1 MKRFITFSF
10 LLSTAA
16 ITFAQNVD
24 KSITLDEVT
33 VRASKVV
40 NKPDGM
46 VIYPTDSQRQASTNG
61 YSFLEKLTLPNL
73 RVDNINHT
81 ISAIDNR
88 GGVQLRI
95 NGIIVDKPEMT
106 ALDPKDIL
114 RVDFIDKPGVRYGES
129 IAYVINIITR
139 RNDSGYSIGTDITSA
154 ITTIQGDGM
163 VYGKWNKGKSEWSV
177 SYDINGGKSK
187 GSNILQNANYTLT
200 DGSIYTIERND
211 VETLRKYIS
220 HNAKLTYNWADSTAT
235 VFQTSLSGAL
245 NKTPDNYSIKEIID
259 GNHSYKATSRDGSK
273 DLSPVLDIYFFRQL
287 TPKQSIIANA
297 VGTFISTKTNSFY
310 DEGTPYIYEG
320 TPYIYNVD
328 GKSASLLSE
337 MIYENRLKPFTLSAG
352 LNYRYKHTRNDYTGD
367 ASARTRMNDNKLYA
381 FGEIKGSIK
390 QFQYSLGTGVSYI
403 HYTQNE
409 HTYNFWTYRPK
420 LTLTYNPSNELQMS
434 YTFQMQER
442 TSRIAM
448 TSDAAIRTN
457 SMEWTVGNPDLKPSR
472 DMEHRLLVSYNTN
485 RLQSFIEGYYKQCRR
500 PNMAHYERTD
510 DNRFIYTQINQK
522 EIDVLD
528 ITAYAGYWLLPEKLQ
543 VAANGGMYRCFNFG
557 YDYTHCYTSW
567 FYVGSITAYLGKFY
581 LRGYIDNGTRF
592 LEGESKGYNGAYSAL
607 QASYNLKNWQFSL
620 TWANPICSN
629 YKSFENEL
637 LNRNLYKHSIG
648 YSKDSGNCI
657 SLNIVWR
664 LSGGRNHQSAEKRI
678 NLKDT
683 DNGIIK

>member
-310 DEGTPYIYEG
+310 DEGTPYIY
-320 TPYIYNVD
+320 NVD

-367 ASARTRMNDNKLYA
+367 ATARTRMNDNKLYA

-522 EIDVLD
+522 EIDALN
-528 ITAYAGYWLLPEKLQ
+528 ITAYAGYWILPEKLQ

-620 TWANPICSN
+620 TWANPLCSK

-648 YSKDSGNCI
+648 YYKDSGNCI

-664 LSGGRNHQSAEKRI
+664 LNRGRNHQSAEKRI

-683 DNGIIK
+683 DNGIMK

>member
-73 RVDNINHT
+73 RVDNIKHT

-114 RVDFIDKPGVRYGES
+114 RIDFIDKPGVRYGES
-129 IAYVINIITR
+129 LAYVINIITR

-310 DEGTPYIYEG
+310 DEGTPYIY
-320 TPYIYNVD
+320 NVD

-367 ASARTRMNDNKLYA
+367 ATARTRMNDNKLYA

-457 SMEWTVGNPDLKPSR
+457 NMEWTVGNPDLKPSR

-528 ITAYAGYWLLPEKLQ
+528 ITAYAGYWLLTEKLQ

-592 LEGESKGYNGAYSAL
+592 LEGESKSYNGAYSAL

-620 TWANPICSN
+620 TWANPLCSN

-683 DNGIIK
+683 DNGIMK

>member
-1 MKRFITFSF
+1 MKRFITFSL
-10 LLSTAA
+10 LLSTAT
-16 ITFAQNVD
+16 ITFAQDVD

-73 RVDNINHT
+73 RVDNISHT

-114 RVDFIDKPGVRYGES
+114 RIDFIDKPGVRYGES
-129 IAYVINIITR
+129 LAYVINIITR
-139 RNDSGYSIGTDITSA
+139 RNDSGYSVGTDITSA

-163 VYGKWNKGKSEWSV
+163 AYGKWNKGKSEWSV

-187 GSNILQNANYTLT
+187 GSKILQAANYTLT

-220 HNAKLTYNWADSTAT
+220 HNAKLTYNWADSTTT

-287 TPKQSIIANA
+287 TPKQSITANA

-310 DEGTPYIYEG
+310 DEG

-367 ASARTRMNDNKLYA
+367 ASARTKMNDNKLYA

-420 LTLTYNPSNELQMS
+420 LTLTYNPINELQMS

-472 DMEHRLLVSYNTN
+472 DMEHRLQVSYNTN
-485 RLQSFIEGYYKQCRR
+485 RLQSFIEGYYKQCRK

-620 TWANPICSN
+620 TWTNPICSN

-683 DNGIIK
+683 DNGIMK

>member
-95 NGIIVDKPEMT
+95 NGIIVDKTEMT

-114 RVDFIDKPGVRYGES
+114 RIDFIDKPGVRYGES
-129 IAYVINIITR
+129 LAYVINIITR
-139 RNDSGYSIGTDITSA
+139 RNDSGYSVGTDITSA

-163 VYGKWNKGKSEWSV
+163 AYGKWNKGKSEWSV

-187 GSNILQNANYTLT
+187 GSKILQTANYTLT

-273 DLSPVLDIYFFRQL
+273 DISPVLDIYFFRQL
-287 TPKQSIIANA
+287 TPKQSITANA

-310 DEGTPYIYEG
+310 DEGTPYK
-320 TPYIYNVD
+320 YNVD

-367 ASARTRMNDNKLYA
+367 ATARTRMNDNKLYA

-434 YTFQMQER
+434 YTFQLQVR

-472 DMEHRLLVSYNTN
+472 DMEHRLQVSYNTN

-500 PNMAHYERTD
+500 SNMAHYERTD

>member
-1 MKRFITFSF
+1 MKRFITFSL

-24 KSITLDEVT
+24 KPITLDEVT

-114 RVDFIDKPGVRYGES
+114 RIDFIDKPGVRYGES
-129 IAYVINIITR
+129 LAYVINIITR

-310 DEGTPYIYEG
+310 NEG

-367 ASARTRMNDNKLYA
+367 ATARTRMNDNKLYA

-592 LEGESKGYNGAYSAL
+592 LEGESKSYNGAYSAL

-620 TWANPICSN
+620 TWANPLCSN

-648 YSKDSGNCI
+648 YYKYSGNCI

-664 LSGGRNHQSAEKRI
+664 LNRGRNHQSAEKRI

-683 DNGIIK
+683 DNGIMK

>member
-1 MKRFITFSF
+1 MKRFITFYL
-10 LLSTAA
+10 LLSTAT
-16 ITFAQNVD
+16 ITFAQDVD

-73 RVDNINHT
+73 RVDNISHT

-95 NGIIVDKPEMT
+95 NGIIVDKTEMT

-114 RVDFIDKPGVRYGES
+114 RIDFIDKPGVRYGEGL
-129 IAYVINIITR
+129 AYVINIITR
-139 RNDSGYSIGTDITSA
+139 RNDSGYSVGTDITSA

-163 VYGKWNKGKSEWSV
+163 AYGKWNKGKSEWSV

-187 GSNILQNANYTLT
+187 GSKILQTANYTLT

-273 DLSPVLDIYFFRQL
+273 DLSPVLDLYFFRQL
-287 TPKQSIIANA
+287 TPKQSITANA

-310 DEGTPYIYEG
+310 DEG

-337 MIYENRLKPFTLSAG
+337 MIYENRLKPFTLSVG

-367 ASARTRMNDNKLYA
+367 ASARTKMNDNKLYA

-472 DMEHRLLVSYNTN
+472 DMEHRLQVSYNTN

-543 VAANGGMYRCFNFG
+543 AAANGGMYRCFNFG

-607 QASYNLKNWQFSL
+607 QASYNLKNWQFSI
-620 TWANPICSN
+620 TWANPLCSN

-683 DNGIIK
+683 DNGIMK

>member
-1 MKRFITFSF
+1 MKRFITFSL

-95 NGIIVDKPEMT
+95 NGIIVDKTEMT

-114 RVDFIDKPGVRYGES
+114 RIDFIDKPGVRYGES
-129 IAYVINIITR
+129 LAYVINIMTR

-310 DEGTPYIYEG
+310 DEGTPYIY
-320 TPYIYNVD
+320 NVD

-367 ASARTRMNDNKLYA
+367 ATARTRMNDNKLYA

-543 VAANGGMYRCFNFG
+543 VAANGGMFRCFNFG

-620 TWANPICSN
+620 TWANPLCSN

>member
-1 MKRFITFSF
+1 MKRFITFYL

-114 RVDFIDKPGVRYGES
+114 RIDFIDKPGVRYGES
-129 IAYVINIITR
+129 LAYVINIITR
-139 RNDSGYSIGTDITSA
+139 RNDSGYSVGTDITSA

-187 GSNILQNANYTLT
+187 GSKILQTANYTLT

-273 DLSPVLDIYFFRQL
+273 DISPVLDIYFFRQL
-287 TPKQSIIANA
+287 TPKQSITANA

-310 DEGTPYIYEG
+310 DEG

-337 MIYENRLKPFTLSAG
+337 MIYENRLKPFTLSTG

-367 ASARTRMNDNKLYA
+367 ASARTKMNDNKLYA

-420 LTLTYNPSNELQMS
+420 LTLTYNPINELQMS

-472 DMEHRLLVSYNTN
+472 DMEHRLQVSYNTN

-683 DNGIIK
+683 DNGIMK

>member
-73 RVDNINHT
+73 RIDNINHT

-114 RVDFIDKPGVRYGES
+114 RIDFIDKPGVRYGES
-129 IAYVINIITR
+129 LAYVINIITR

-163 VYGKWNKGKSEWSV
+163 AYGKWNKGKSEWSV

-187 GSNILQNANYTLT
+187 GSNILQTANYTLT

-287 TPKQSIIANA
+287 TPKQSVTANA

-310 DEGTPYIYEG
+310 DEG

-367 ASARTRMNDNKLYA
+367 ASARTKMNDNKLYA

-472 DMEHRLLVSYNTN
+472 DMEHRLQVSYNTN

-500 PNMAHYERTD
+500 SNMAHYERTD

-592 LEGESKGYNGAYSAL
+592 LEGESKSYNGAYSAL

>member
-1 MKRFITFSF
+1 MKRFITFSL
-10 LLSTAA
+10 LLSTAT
-16 ITFAQNVD
+16 ITFAQDVD

-73 RVDNINHT
+73 RVDNISHT

-114 RVDFIDKPGVRYGES
+114 RIDFIDKPGVRYGES
-129 IAYVINIITR
+129 LAYVINIITR
-139 RNDSGYSIGTDITSA
+139 RNDSGYSVGTDITSA

-163 VYGKWNKGKSEWSV
+163 AYGKWNKGKSEWSV

-187 GSNILQNANYTLT
+187 GSKILQTANYTLN

-287 TPKQSIIANA
+287 TPKQSITANA

-310 DEGTPYIYEG
+310 DEG

-367 ASARTRMNDNKLYA
+367 ASARTKMNDNKLYA

-472 DMEHRLLVSYNTN
+472 DMEHRLQVSYNTN

-592 LEGESKGYNGAYSAL
+592 LEGESKSYNGAYSAL

-620 TWANPICSN
+620 TWTNPICNN

>member
-1 MKRFITFSF
+1 MKRFITFYL
-10 LLSTAA
+10 LLSTAT
-16 ITFAQNVD
+16 ITFAQDVD

-73 RVDNINHT
+73 RVDNISHT

-114 RVDFIDKPGVRYGES
+114 RIDFIDKPGVRYGES
-129 IAYVINIITR
+129 LAYVINIITR
-139 RNDSGYSIGTDITSA
+139 RNDSGYSVGTDITSA

-163 VYGKWNKGKSEWSV
+163 AYGKRNKGKSEWSV

-187 GSNILQNANYTLT
+187 GSKILQTANYTLN

-273 DLSPVLDIYFFRQL
+273 DISPVLDIYFFRQL
-287 TPKQSIIANA
+287 TPKQSITANA

-310 DEGTPYIYEG
+310 DEG

-367 ASARTRMNDNKLYA
+367 ASARTKMNDNKLYA

-420 LTLTYNPSNELQMS
+420 LTLTYNPINELQMS

-448 TSDAAIRTN
+448 TSDAIIRTN
-457 SMEWTVGNPDLKPSR
+457 SMEWTVGNPDMKPSR
-472 DMEHRLLVSYNTN
+472 DMEHRLQVSYNTN
-485 RLQSFIEGYYKQCRR
+485 RLQSFIESYYKQCRR

-683 DNGIIK
+683 DNGIMK

>member
-1 MKRFITFSF
+1 MKRFITFSL
-10 LLSTAA
+10 LLSTAT
-16 ITFAQNVD
+16 ITFAQDVD

-73 RVDNINHT
+73 RIDNINHT

-95 NGIIVDKPEMT
+95 NGIIVDKSEMT

-114 RVDFIDKPGVRYGES
+114 RIDFIDKPGVRYGES
-129 IAYVINIITR
+129 LAYVINIITR
-139 RNDSGYSIGTDITSA
+139 RNDSGYSVGTDITSA

-163 VYGKWNKGKSEWSV
+163 AYGKWNKGKSEWSV

-187 GSNILQNANYTLT
+187 GSKILQTANYTLT

-273 DLSPVLDIYFFRQL
+273 DISPVLDIYFFRQL
-287 TPKQSIIANA
+287 TPKQSITANA

-310 DEGTPYIYEG
+310 DEG

-367 ASARTRMNDNKLYA
+367 ASARTKMNDNKLYA

-390 QFQYSLGTGVSYI
+390 QFQYALGTGVSYI

-420 LTLTYNPSNELQMS
+420 LTLTYNPINELQMS

-472 DMEHRLLVSYNTN
+472 DMEHRLQVSYNTN
-485 RLQSFIEGYYKQCRR
+485 RLQSFIESYYKQCRR

>member
-1 MKRFITFSF
+1 M
-10 LLSTAA
+10 
-16 ITFAQNVD
+16 
-24 KSITLDEVT
+24 
-33 VRASKVV
+33 
-40 NKPDGM
+40 
-46 VIYPTDSQRQASTNG
+46 
-61 YSFLEKLTLPNL
+61 
-73 RVDNINHT
+73 
-81 ISAIDNR
+81 
-88 GGVQLRI
+88 RI
-95 NGIIVDKPEMT
+95 
-106 ALDPKDIL
+106 
-114 RVDFIDKPGVRYGES
+114 DFIDKPGVRYGES

-139 RNDSGYSIGTDITSA
+139 RNDSGYSVGTDITSA

-163 VYGKWNKGKSEWSV
+163 VYGKWNKGKNEWSV
-177 SYDINGGKSK
+177 SYDMNGSKSK
-187 GSNILQNANYTLT
+187 GSKTLQTANYTLT

-297 VGTFISTKTNSFY
+297 VGTLISTKTNSFY
-310 DEGTPYIYEG
+310 DEGTPYK
-320 TPYIYNVD
+320 YNVD

-367 ASARTRMNDNKLYA
+367 ATARTRMNDNKLYA

-543 VAANGGMYRCFNFG
+543 VAANGGMFRCFNFG

-592 LEGESKGYNGAYSAL
+592 LEGESKSYNGAYSAL

-620 TWANPICSN
+620 TWANPLCSN

-648 YSKDSGNCI
+648 YYKDSGNCI

-664 LSGGRNHQSAEKRI
+664 LNRGRNHQSAEKRI

-683 DNGIIK
+683 DNGIMK

>member
-1 MKRFITFSF
+1 MKRFITFSL

-139 RNDSGYSIGTDITSA
+139 RNDSGYSVGTDITSA

-310 DEGTPYIYEG
+310 DEGTPYIY
-320 TPYIYNVD
+320 NVD

-367 ASARTRMNDNKLYA
+367 ATARTRMNDNKLYV

-500 PNMAHYERTD
+500 PNMAQYVRTD

-522 EIDVLD
+522 EIDALN
-528 ITAYAGYWLLPEKLQ
+528 IMAYAGYWLLPEKLQ
-543 VAANGGMYRCFNFG
+543 VAANGGMFRCFNFG

-620 TWANPICSN
+620 TWANPLCSN

-664 LSGGRNHQSAEKRI
+664 LNGGRNHQSAEKRI

-683 DNGIIK
+683 DNGIMK

>member
-1 MKRFITFSF
+1 MKRFITFSL

-73 RVDNINHT
+73 HVDNINHT

-95 NGIIVDKPEMT
+95 NGIIVDKPEIT

-114 RVDFIDKPGVRYGES
+114 RIDFIDKPGVRYGES
-129 IAYVINIITR
+129 LAYVINIMTR

-310 DEGTPYIYEG
+310 DEGTPYIY
-320 TPYIYNVD
+320 NVD

-367 ASARTRMNDNKLYA
+367 ATARTRMNDNKLYA

-522 EIDVLD
+522 EIDVLN
-528 ITAYAGYWLLPEKLQ
+528 ITAYAGYWILPEKLQ

-592 LEGESKGYNGAYSAL
+592 LEGESKSYNGAYSAL

-620 TWANPICSN
+620 TWANPLCSN

-664 LSGGRNHQSAEKRI
+664 LNRGRNHQSAEKRI

-683 DNGIIK
+683 DNGIMK

>member
-1 MKRFITFSF
+1 MKRFITFSL

-73 RVDNINHT
+73 RIDNINHT
-81 ISAIDNR
+81 IPAIDNR

-114 RVDFIDKPGVRYGES
+114 RIDFIDKPGVRYGES
-129 IAYVINIITR
+129 LAYVINIITR
-139 RNDSGYSIGTDITSA
+139 RNDSGYSVGTDITSA

-177 SYDINGGKSK
+177 SYDINGDKSK
-187 GSNILQNANYTLT
+187 GSKILQNANYTLT

-310 DEGTPYIYEG
+310 NEG

-337 MIYENRLKPFTLSAG
+337 MIYENRLKPFTLSTG

-367 ASARTRMNDNKLYA
+367 ATAKTRMNDNKLYA

-592 LEGESKGYNGAYSAL
+592 LEGESKSYNGAYSAL

-620 TWANPICSN
+620 TWANPLCSN

-648 YSKDSGNCI
+648 YYKDSGNCI

-664 LSGGRNHQSAEKRI
+664 LNRGRNHQSAEKRI

>member
-139 RNDSGYSIGTDITSA
+139 RNDSGYSVGTDITSA

-310 DEGTPYIYEG
+310 DEGTPYIY
-320 TPYIYNVD
+320 NVD

-367 ASARTRMNDNKLYA
+367 ATAKTRMNDNKLYA

-528 ITAYAGYWLLPEKLQ
+528 ITAYAGYWILPEKLQ

-592 LEGESKGYNGAYSAL
+592 LEGESKSYNGAYSAL

-620 TWANPICSN
+620 TWANPLCSN

-648 YSKDSGNCI
+648 YYKDSGNCI

-664 LSGGRNHQSAEKRI
+664 LNRGRNHQSAEKRI

-683 DNGIIK
+683 DNGIMK

>member
-1 MKRFITFSF
+1 MKRFITFSL
-10 LLSTAA
+10 LLSTAT

-73 RVDNINHT
+73 RVDNISHT

-114 RVDFIDKPGVRYGES
+114 RIDFIDKPGVRYGES
-129 IAYVINIITR
+129 LAYVINIITR
-139 RNDSGYSIGTDITSA
+139 RNDSGYSVGTDITSA

-163 VYGKWNKGKSEWSV
+163 AYGKWNKGKSEWSV

-187 GSNILQNANYTLT
+187 GSKILQTANYTLN

-273 DLSPVLDIYFFRQL
+273 DISPVLDIYFFRQL
-287 TPKQSIIANA
+287 TPKQSITANA

-310 DEGTPYIYEG
+310 DEG

-337 MIYENRLKPFTLSAG
+337 MIYENRLKPFTLSTG

-367 ASARTRMNDNKLYA
+367 ASARTKMNDNKLYA

>member
-1 MKRFITFSF
+1 MKRFITFSL

-114 RVDFIDKPGVRYGES
+114 RIDFIDKPGVRYGES
-129 IAYVINIITR
+129 LAYVINIITR

-310 DEGTPYIYEG
+310 DEGTPYIY
-320 TPYIYNVD
+320 NVD

-337 MIYENRLKPFTLSAG
+337 MIYENRLKPFTLSTG

-367 ASARTRMNDNKLYA
+367 ATARTRMNDNKLYA

-592 LEGESKGYNGAYSAL
+592 LEGDSKSYNGAYSAL

-620 TWANPICSN
+620 TWANPLCSN

-648 YSKDSGNCI
+648 YYKDSGNCI

-664 LSGGRNHQSAEKRI
+664 LNRGRNHQSAEKRI

-683 DNGIIK
+683 DNGIMK

>member
-139 RNDSGYSIGTDITSA
+139 RNDSGYSVGTDITSA

-310 DEGTPYIYEG
+310 DEGTPYIY
-320 TPYIYNVD
+320 NVD

-367 ASARTRMNDNKLYA
+367 ATARTRMNDNKLYA

-592 LEGESKGYNGAYSAL
+592 LEGESKSYNGAYSAL

-620 TWANPICSN
+620 TWANPLCSN

-648 YSKDSGNCI
+648 YYKDSGNCI

-664 LSGGRNHQSAEKRI
+664 LNRGRNHQSAEKRI

-683 DNGIIK
+683 DNGIMK

>member
-1 MKRFITFSF
+1 MKRFITFSL

-73 RVDNINHT
+73 RIDNINHT

-114 RVDFIDKPGVRYGES
+114 RIDFIDKPGVRYGES
-129 IAYVINIITR
+129 LAYVINIITR
-139 RNDSGYSIGTDITSA
+139 RNDSGYSVGTDITSA

-177 SYDINGGKSK
+177 SYDINGDKSK
-187 GSNILQNANYTLT
+187 GSKILQNANYTLT

-310 DEGTPYIYEG
+310 NEG

-352 LNYRYKHTRNDYTGD
+352 LNYRYKNTRNDYTGD
-367 ASARTRMNDNKLYA
+367 ATARTRMNDNKLYA

-592 LEGESKGYNGAYSAL
+592 LEGESKSYNGAYSAL

-620 TWANPICSN
+620 TWANPLCSN

-664 LSGGRNHQSAEKRI
+664 LNRGRNHQSAEKRI

>member
-1 MKRFITFSF
+1 MKRFITFSL

-73 RVDNINHT
+73 HVDNINHT

-114 RVDFIDKPGVRYGES
+114 RIDFIDKPGVRYGES
-129 IAYVINIITR
+129 LAYVINIITR

-310 DEGTPYIYEG
+310 DEGTPYIY
-320 TPYIYNVD
+320 NVD

-337 MIYENRLKPFTLSAG
+337 MIYENRLKPFTLSTG

-367 ASARTRMNDNKLYA
+367 ATARTRMNDNKLYA

-557 YDYTHCYTSW
+557 YEYTHCYTSW

-592 LEGESKGYNGAYSAL
+592 LEGESKSCNGAYSAL

-620 TWANPICSN
+620 TWANPLCSN

-648 YSKDSGNCI
+648 YYKDSGNCI

-664 LSGGRNHQSAEKRI
+664 LNRGRNHQSAEKRI

-683 DNGIIK
+683 DNGIMK

>member
-1 MKRFITFSF
+1 MKRFITFY
-10 LLSTAA
+10 LLLFTAT
-16 ITFAQNVD
+16 ITFAQDVD

-73 RVDNINHT
+73 RVDNISHT

-95 NGIIVDKPEMT
+95 NGIIVDKTEMT

-114 RVDFIDKPGVRYGES
+114 RIDFIDKPGVRYGES
-129 IAYVINIITR
+129 LAYVINIITR
-139 RNDSGYSIGTDITSA
+139 RNDSGYSVGTDITSA

-163 VYGKWNKGKSEWSV
+163 AYGKWNKGKSEWSV

-187 GSNILQNANYTLT
+187 GSKILQTANYTLT

-211 VETLRKYIS
+211 METLRKYIS

-287 TPKQSIIANA
+287 TPKQSITANA

-310 DEGTPYIYEG
+310 DEG

-367 ASARTRMNDNKLYA
+367 ASARTKMNDNKLYA

-472 DMEHRLLVSYNTN
+472 DMEHRLQVSYNTN

-567 FYVGSITAYLGKFY
+567 FYVGSITAYLGKFH

-683 DNGIIK
+683 DSGIMK

>member
-310 DEGTPYIYEG
+310 DEGTPYIY
-320 TPYIYNVD
+320 NVD

-500 PNMAHYERTD
+500 PNMAQYVRTD

-522 EIDVLD
+522 EIDALN
-528 ITAYAGYWLLPEKLQ
+528 IMAYAGYWLLPEKLQ
-543 VAANGGMYRCFNFG
+543 VAANGGMFRCFNFG

-592 LEGESKGYNGAYSAL
+592 LEGESKSYNGAYSAL

-620 TWANPICSN
+620 TWANPLCSN

-648 YSKDSGNCI
+648 YYKDSGNCI

-664 LSGGRNHQSAEKRI
+664 LNRGRNHQSAEKRI

-683 DNGIIK
+683 DNGIMK

>member
-73 RVDNINHT
+73 RIDNINHT

-95 NGIIVDKPEMT
+95 NGIIVDKTEMT

-114 RVDFIDKPGVRYGES
+114 RIDFIDKPGVRYGES
-129 IAYVINIITR
+129 LAYVINIITR

-163 VYGKWNKGKSEWSV
+163 AYGKWNKGKSEWSV

-310 DEGTPYIYEG
+310 DEGTPYIY
-320 TPYIYNVD
+320 NVD

-367 ASARTRMNDNKLYA
+367 ATARTRMNDNKLYA

-500 PNMAHYERTD
+500 PNMAQYVRTD

-620 TWANPICSN
+620 TWANPLCSN

-664 LSGGRNHQSAEKRI
+664 LNGGRNHQSAEKRI

-683 DNGIIK
+683 DNGIMK

>member
-1 MKRFITFSF
+1 MKRFITFSL

-95 NGIIVDKPEMT
+95 NGIIVDKPEIT

-114 RVDFIDKPGVRYGES
+114 RIDFIDKPGVRYGES
-129 IAYVINIITR
+129 LAYVINIMTR

-310 DEGTPYIYEG
+310 DEGTPYIY
-320 TPYIYNVD
+320 NVD

-367 ASARTRMNDNKLYA
+367 ATARTRMNDNKLYA

-522 EIDVLD
+522 EIDVLN
-528 ITAYAGYWLLPEKLQ
+528 ITAYASYWILPEKLQ
-543 VAANGGMYRCFNFG
+543 VAANGGMFRCFNFG

-592 LEGESKGYNGAYSAL
+592 LEGESKSYNGAYSAL

-620 TWANPICSN
+620 TWANPLCSN

-637 LNRNLYKHSIG
+637 LNSNLYKHSIG
-648 YSKDSGNCI
+648 YYKDSGNCI

>member
-1 MKRFITFSF
+1 MKRFITFSL

-24 KSITLDEVT
+24 KPITLDEVT

-114 RVDFIDKPGVRYGES
+114 RIDFIDKPGVRYGES
-129 IAYVINIITR
+129 LAYVINIITR

-310 DEGTPYIYEG
+310 NEG

-367 ASARTRMNDNKLYA
+367 ATARTRMNDNKLYA

-581 LRGYIDNGTRF
+581 LRGYIDNGTHF
-592 LEGESKGYNGAYSAL
+592 LEGESKSCNGAYSAL

-620 TWANPICSN
+620 TWANPLCSN

-648 YSKDSGNCI
+648 YYKDSGNCI

-664 LSGGRNHQSAEKRI
+664 LNRGRNHQSAEKRI

-683 DNGIIK
+683 DNGIMK

>member
-95 NGIIVDKPEMT
+95 NGIIVDKPEIT

-114 RVDFIDKPGVRYGES
+114 RIDFIDKPGVRYGES
-129 IAYVINIITR
+129 LAYVINIMTR

-177 SYDINGGKSK
+177 SYGMNGSKSK
-187 GSNILQNANYTLT
+187 GSKTLQTANYTLT

-310 DEGTPYIYEG
+310 DEGTPYIY
-320 TPYIYNVD
+320 NVD

-367 ASARTRMNDNKLYA
+367 ATARTRMNDNKLYA

-528 ITAYAGYWLLPEKLQ
+528 ITAYAGYWILPEKLQ

-592 LEGESKGYNGAYSAL
+592 LEGESKSYNGAYSAL

-620 TWANPICSN
+620 TWANPLCSN

-648 YSKDSGNCI
+648 YYKDSGNCI

-664 LSGGRNHQSAEKRI
+664 LNRGRSHQSAEKRI

>member
-1 MKRFITFSF
+1 MKRFITFSL

-95 NGIIVDKPEMT
+95 NGIIVDKTEMT

-114 RVDFIDKPGVRYGES
+114 RIDFIDKPGVRYGES
-129 IAYVINIITR
+129 LAYVINIITR

-310 DEGTPYIYEG
+310 DEGTPYIY
-320 TPYIYNVD
+320 NVD

-367 ASARTRMNDNKLYA
+367 ATARTRMNDNKLYA

-543 VAANGGMYRCFNFG
+543 VAANGGMFRCFNFG

-620 TWANPICSN
+620 TWANPLCSN

-648 YSKDSGNCI
+648 YYKDSGNCI

-664 LSGGRNHQSAEKRI
+664 LNRGRNHQSAEKRI

>member
-1 MKRFITFSF
+1 MKRFITFSL

-139 RNDSGYSIGTDITSA
+139 RNDSGYSVGTDITSA

-163 VYGKWNKGKSEWSV
+163 VYGKWNKGKNEWSV
-177 SYDINGGKSK
+177 SYDMNGSKSK
-187 GSNILQNANYTLT
+187 GSKTLQTANYTLT

-310 DEGTPYIYEG
+310 DEGTPYIY
-320 TPYIYNVD
+320 NVD

-367 ASARTRMNDNKLYA
+367 ATARTRMNDNKLYA

-543 VAANGGMYRCFNFG
+543 VAANGGMFRCFNFG

-567 FYVGSITAYLGKFY
+567 FYVGSIMAYLGKFH

-620 TWANPICSN
+620 TWANPLCSN

-637 LNRNLYKHSIG
+637 INRNLYKHSIG
-648 YSKDSGNCI
+648 YYKDSGNCI

-664 LSGGRNHQSAEKRI
+664 LNRGRNHQSAEKRI

>member
-139 RNDSGYSIGTDITSA
+139 RNDSGYSVGTDITSA

-310 DEGTPYIYEG
+310 DEGTPYK
-320 TPYIYNVD
+320 YNVD

-381 FGEIKGSIK
+381 YGEIKGSIK

-403 HYTQNE
+403 HYTQNK

-522 EIDVLD
+522 EIDVMD

-543 VAANGGMYRCFNFG
+543 VAANGGMFRCFNFG

-620 TWANPICSN
+620 TWANPLCSN

-664 LSGGRNHQSAEKRI
+664 LNGGRNHQSAEKRI

-683 DNGIIK
+683 DNGIMK

>member
-1 MKRFITFSF
+1 MKRFITFSL
-10 LLSTAA
+10 LLSTAT
-16 ITFAQNVD
+16 ITFAQDVD

-73 RVDNINHT
+73 RVDNISHT

-88 GGVQLRI
+88 GDVQLRI
-95 NGIIVDKPEMT
+95 NGIIVDKTEMT

-114 RVDFIDKPGVRYGES
+114 RIDFIDKPGVRYGES
-129 IAYVINIITR
+129 LAYVINIITR
-139 RNDSGYSIGTDITSA
+139 RNDSGYSVGTDITSA

-163 VYGKWNKGKSEWSV
+163 AYGKWNKGKSEWSV

-187 GSNILQNANYTLT
+187 GSKILQTANYTLN

-220 HNAKLTYNWADSTAT
+220 HNTKLTYNWADSTTT

-287 TPKQSIIANA
+287 TPKQSITANA

-310 DEGTPYIYEG
+310 DEG

-367 ASARTRMNDNKLYA
+367 ASARTKMNDNKLYA

-420 LTLTYNPSNELQMS
+420 LTLTYNLSNELQMS

-472 DMEHRLLVSYNTN
+472 NMEHRLQVSYNTN
-485 RLQSFIEGYYKQCRR
+485 RLQSFIEGYYKQCRK

-581 LRGYIDNGTRF
+581 LRGYIDNGTHF
-592 LEGESKGYNGAYSAL
+592 LEGESKSYNGAYSAL

-683 DNGIIK
+683 DNGIMK

>member
-1 MKRFITFSF
+1 MKRFITFSL

-114 RVDFIDKPGVRYGES
+114 RIDFIDKPGVRYGES
-129 IAYVINIITR
+129 LAYVINIITR

-310 DEGTPYIYEG
+310 DEGTPYIY
-320 TPYIYNVD
+320 NVD

-367 ASARTRMNDNKLYA
+367 ATAKTRMNDNKLYA

-522 EIDVLD
+522 EIDVLN
-528 ITAYAGYWLLPEKLQ
+528 ITAYAGYWILPEKLQ

-620 TWANPICSN
+620 TWANPLCSN

>member
-1 MKRFITFSF
+1 MKRFITFSL

-129 IAYVINIITR
+129 LAYVINIITR

-310 DEGTPYIYEG
+310 DEGTPYIY
-320 TPYIYNVD
+320 NVD

-337 MIYENRLKPFTLSAG
+337 MIYENRLKPFTLSTG

-367 ASARTRMNDNKLYA
+367 ATARTRMNDNKLYA

-472 DMEHRLLVSYNTN
+472 DMEHRLLVSYNTS

-620 TWANPICSN
+620 TWANPLCSN

-637 LNRNLYKHSIG
+637 LNSNLYKHSIG

-664 LSGGRNHQSAEKRI
+664 LNRGRNHQSAEKRI

-683 DNGIIK
+683 DNGIMK

>member
-1 MKRFITFSF
+1 MKRFITFSL

-24 KSITLDEVT
+24 KPITLDEVT

-114 RVDFIDKPGVRYGES
+114 RIDFIDKPGVRYGES
-129 IAYVINIITR
+129 LAYVINIITR

-310 DEGTPYIYEG
+310 NEG

-367 ASARTRMNDNKLYA
+367 ATARTRMNDNKLYA

-592 LEGESKGYNGAYSAL
+592 LEGESKSYNGAYSAL

-620 TWANPICSN
+620 TWANPLCSN

-648 YSKDSGNCI
+648 YYKDSGNCI

-664 LSGGRNHQSAEKRI
+664 LNRGRNHQSAEKRI

>member
-1 MKRFITFSF
+1 M
-10 LLSTAA
+10 
-16 ITFAQNVD
+16 
-24 KSITLDEVT
+24 
-33 VRASKVV
+33 
-40 NKPDGM
+40 
-46 VIYPTDSQRQASTNG
+46 
-61 YSFLEKLTLPNL
+61 
-73 RVDNINHT
+73 
-81 ISAIDNR
+81 
-88 GGVQLRI
+88 
-95 NGIIVDKPEMT
+95 
-106 ALDPKDIL
+106 
-114 RVDFIDKPGVRYGES
+114 
-129 IAYVINIITR
+129 
-139 RNDSGYSIGTDITSA
+139 
-154 ITTIQGDGM
+154 
-163 VYGKWNKGKSEWSV
+163 
-177 SYDINGGKSK
+177 
-187 GSNILQNANYTLT
+187 
-200 DGSIYTIERND
+200 
-211 VETLRKYIS
+211 
-220 HNAKLTYNWADSTAT
+220 
-235 VFQTSLSGAL
+235 
-245 NKTPDNYSIKEIID
+245 
-259 GNHSYKATSRDGSK
+259 
-273 DLSPVLDIYFFRQL
+273 DIYFFRQL
-287 TPKQSIIANA
+287 TPKQSVTANA

-310 DEGTPYIYEG
+310 DEG

-337 MIYENRLKPFTLSAG
+337 MIYENRLKPFTLSTG

-367 ASARTRMNDNKLYA
+367 ATAKTRMNDNKLYA

-448 TSDAAIRTN
+448 TSDAAIRAN

-472 DMEHRLLVSYNTN
+472 DMEHRLQVSYNTN

-543 VAANGGMYRCFNFG
+543 VAANGGMYRCFNFS

-592 LEGESKGYNGAYSAL
+592 LEGESKSYNGAYSAL

-620 TWANPICSN
+620 TWANPLCSN

-648 YSKDSGNCI
+648 YYKYSGNCI

-664 LSGGRNHQSAEKRI
+664 LNRGRNHQSAEKRI

-683 DNGIIK
+683 DNGIMK